1 MAAAVVRVA
10 ELEVVVAGEDRPVD
24 LQFLVLM
31 RVPRSNAC
39 EITRVLRCFR
49 RQLIF
54 VYIVDVCQM
63 LLMLFNNIHSLI
75 EIGA

>member
-39 EITRVLRCFR
+39 EITRVLR
-49 RQLIF
+49 QLIF
-54 VYIVDVCQM
+54 VYIVDFCQM
-63 LLMLFNNIHSLI
+63 LLMLFKNIDSLI
-75 EIGA
+75 DIRD